1 MAIVNFVIAVEEYG
15 NTYKICNN
23 DATKSII
30 VPYTKFKEAEA
41 SCHGFNKDTI
51 ATYSDGILNKNS
63 CTLIGKK
70 IGIFGQETKY
80 VICDASLNRKEVS
93 EDKLIQLYKSGMN
106 FSNMSIDAN
115 QEIRMLGCKMPII
128 GMTKDFGGSLDT
140 IYDNYR
146 YIIVDKIIRQNIAG
160 NTSKNHFADI
170 IYKLRQV
177 DKNGKPIIDRKNE
190 DAVKEI
196 TIDEL
201 AKQVR
206 TGSIQLANSNFID
219 ADLRILKSR
228 SYESSADS
236 IEAFKAMCAK
246 RELLGLPCSKIH
258 RVLNDYIMETGVPD
272 ENGVLTITDFVTEI
286 GFEFADSIMDKKI
299 RKVIW
304 KNPRCYALNGLF
316 AYNDNMIDLDLTEF
330 NISAIPE
337 VKELFYCCRN
347 LRSIDFGNNAFDNN
361 CKLTDL
367 FDNCEALEAV
377 KMSKATFK
385 RCREN
390 TGMFRFCP
398 GLKEL
403 NIGKADLTKC
413 ICREA
418 LYCCTNIRNIKIDRI
433 DIMELIHFIRN
444 IHTSSSDYDN
454 RHTIHINV
462 NTLTGVKRRDTNTK
476 FKLGN
481 YLDKPKAFALSDM
494 RAIEQNYS
502 SSDELNQSIESLHD
516 EIRFE
521 ALNKV
526 MTLANRVNK
535 PSGCH
540 RLVCT
545 TLGHDFIFVMDFI
558 NIIN

>member
-1 MAIVNFVIAVEEYG
+1 MNFVIAVEEYG

-30 VPYTKFKEAEA
+30 IPYAKFKEAEA
-41 SCHGFNKDTI
+41 GFHGFNKDTI
-51 ATYSDGILNKNS
+51 ATYSDGVLNKNS

-80 VICDASLNRKEVS
+80 VICDASLTRKEIS

-106 FSNMSIDAN
+106 FSNMSINAD

-128 GMTKDFGGSLDT
+128 GMTRDFGGSLDA

-146 YIIVDKIIRQNIAG
+146 YIIVDKFTRQNIPG
-160 NTSKNHFADI
+160 NTSKKFALDI
-170 IYKLRQV
+170 VYKIRQI
-177 DKNGKPIIDRKNE
+177 DKNGRLIINE
-190 DAVKEI
+190 DGIKEI

-206 TGSIQLANSNFID
+206 TGSIQIANYDFI
-219 ADLRILKSR
+219 ADDLKIFKSR
-228 SYESSADS
+228 NYESCADS
-236 IEAFKAMCAK
+236 INAFKTMCVK

-258 RVLNDYIMETGVPD
+258 RVLNDYIMKTGVPD
-272 ENGVLTITDFVTEI
+272 ENGVLTIPDFVTELSI
-286 GFEFADSIMDKKI
+286 NFGDSLRDKKI

-304 KNPRCYALNGLF
+304 KNPRCYELSYFF
-316 AYNDNMIDLDLTEF
+316 AYNDNIVDVDLTEF
-330 NISAIPE
+330 NISVIPDISD
-337 VKELFYCCRN
+337 LFYNCKK
-347 LRSIDFGNNAFDNN
+347 LRSVDFGNNAFSNN
-361 CKLTDL
+361 YSISDL
-367 FDNCEALEAV
+367 FDNCNALETV

-390 TGMFRFCP
+390 TGMFRFCSE
-398 GLKEL
+398 LKEL

-413 ICREA
+413 KCRET
-418 LYCCTNIRNIKIDRI
+418 LYCCANVRSIRIDKI

-444 IHTSSSDYDN
+444 IHTSVDN
-454 RHTIHINV
+454 YGNVHTIHINV

-502 SSDELNQSIESLHD
+502 SNDELNQSIESLHD

-526 MTLANRVNK
+526 MNLANRVNK

-540 RLVCT
+540 RLVCA

>member
-1 MAIVNFVIAVEEYG
+1 MNFVIAVEEYG

-30 VPYTKFKEAEA
+30 IPYAKFKEAET
-41 SCHGFNKDTI
+41 SCHEFNKDTI
-51 ATYSDGILNKNS
+51 ATYSDGVLNKNS

-106 FSNMSIDAN
+106 FSNMSIDAD

-128 GMTKDFGGSLDT
+128 GMTRDFGGSLDA

-146 YIIVDKIIRQNIAG
+146 YIIVDKIIRQNITG
-160 NTSKNHFADI
+160 NTSKTFAQNI
-170 IYKLRQV
+170 IYKIRQI
-177 DKNGKPIIDRKNE
+177 DKNGKPIIDGKNE
-190 DAVKEI
+190 DGITKI

-206 TGSIQLANSNFID
+206 TGSMQIANYDFMAD
-219 ADLRILKSR
+219 DLRIFKSR
-228 SYESSADS
+228 NYESCADS
-236 IEAFKAMCAK
+236 INAFKTMCVK

-272 ENGVLTITDFVTEI
+272 ENGVLTIPDFVTELSMN
-286 GFEFADSIMDKKI
+286 FCDSIRDKKI

-304 KNPRCYALNGLF
+304 KNPRCYELSWLF
-316 AYNDNMIDLDLTEF
+316 AYNDNIVDVDLTEF
-330 NISAIPE
+330 NISVIPDISD
-337 VKELFYCCRN
+337 LFYNCKN
-347 LRSIDFGNNAFDNN
+347 LKSVDFGNNTFSNN
-361 CKLTDL
+361 YSISDL
-367 FDNCEALEAV
+367 FGNCNALETV
-377 KMSKATFK
+377 KMPKATFK

-390 TGMFRFCP
+390 TGMFRFCS

-403 NIGKADLTKC
+403 NIGKADLARCT
-413 ICREA
+413 CRET
-418 LYCCTNIRNIKIDRI
+418 LYCCANVRSIRIDKI

-444 IHTSSSDYDN
+444 IHTSVDSYDN
-454 RHTIHINV
+454 VHTIHINV
-462 NTLTGVKRRDTNTK
+462 NTLTGVKRRDANTK

-494 RAIEQNYS
+494 RAIEHNYNS
-502 SSDELNQSIESLHD
+502 NDELNQSIESLHD

-521 ALNKV
+521 ALDKV
-526 MTLANRVNK
+526 MSLANRVNK

-545 TLGHDFIFVMDFI
+545 TLGHDFIFVMDFV